1 MCGIFGAISTQDYF
15 NDSDFHRFV
24 GLTDAVTHRG
34 PDDSGYLTFDLK
46 RSCSAH
52 PARFDVF
59 LGHRRLSII
68 DLSVAGHQPMT
79 DGKGRWVIFNGEI
92 FNFVE
97 LRTELAS
104 RGHSFSTGTDTE
116 VILRVY
122 DEFGERGFAKF
133 NGMWALGIVDAR
145 AQRVVLSRDRFSIK
159 PLYLLKQEGSI
170 YFASDIR
177 QLLPL
182 LPNRHLNEEMMS
194 AFLGQGLLNHT
205 TETFFSG
212 IIQCP
217 PRTNCT
223 ICMRSG
229 RIVEQAY
236 WDFPPPAQEQKDEKV
251 ISERFRE
258 LFLDSVRIR
267 LRSDVSIGVLLSG
280 GLDSSAIT
288 VAANQIGG
296 GGVHTY
302 SIVSDEE
309 KFSETNFI
317 DVLCKEYSI
326 ANFKIGFSVGD
337 ALQELLRVID
347 HHGEPFGGLSV
358 VASFKILETIKQE
371 TDTRVLLSG
380 QGGDEVLLGYS
391 KFFFFYLSNLIRNRS
406 YVSGLKEFL
415 QSLFRG
421 TVVRQFRLSEA
432 RRYLPVLD
440 SLVGNGFLN
449 LKHTRIP
456 VWQCADLGRRQIL
469 DIERFS
475 IPALTHYEDRTSM
488 AHSLEVRHPFL
499 DHRLVEF
506 MLTVPAHLVLRDGWT
521 KYILRQSFP
530 ELPNAIRWRK
540 DKQSFTTPE
549 EKWLRE
555 SLGNLIEYVFKESVL
570 HDSGVLNA
578 TKFMESYR
586 KYKNGSSV
594 VAFGDIS
601 RTLIAELWARRF
613 LDGQRLLTSLEP
625 LLLKA
630 GRISLGPIIS
640 PSERPCF
647 SMRSISPQSVASS
660 RNQE

>member
-1 MCGIFGAISTQDYF
+1 MCGIFGAISIQDYF
-15 NDSDFHRFV
+15 NDSDFDRFV

-34 PDDSGYLTFDLK
+34 PDDSGYLAFDLK
-46 RSCSAH
+46 GSCTAD

-68 DLSVAGHQPMT
+68 DLSTAGRQPMT

-97 LRTELAS
+97 LRAALAS
-104 RGHSFSTGTDTE
+104 RGHLFSTGTDTE
-116 VILRVY
+116 VILHVY
-122 DEFGERGFAKF
+122 DECGEQGFAEF
-133 NGMWALGIVDAR
+133 NGMWALGIVDLR
-145 AQRVVLSRDRFSIK
+145 AQRIVLSRDRFSSK
-159 PLYLLKQEGSI
+159 PLYLLKQGGSI

-182 LPNRHLNEEMMS
+182 LPNRYLNEKVMS
-194 AFLGQGLLNHT
+194 AFLHQGLLNHT

-212 IIQCP
+212 ITQCP

-229 RIVEQAY
+229 RIIEQTY
-236 WDFPPPAQEQKDEKV
+236 WDFPAAAPEQRDERE
-251 ISERFRE
+251 ISQRFRE

-267 LRSDVSIGVLLSG
+267 LRSDVNVGVLLSG

-288 VAANQIGG
+288 VAANQAVSGS
-296 GGVHTY
+296 VQTY
-302 SIVSDEE
+302 SIVSED
-309 KFSETNFI
+309 KRFSEIGFI
-317 DVLCKEYSI
+317 DALCKECGI
-326 ANFKIGFSVGD
+326 ANRKIDFSVGD
-337 ALQELLRVID
+337 VLHEALRVIE
-347 HHGEPFGGLSV
+347 HHGEPFASLSV
-358 VASFKILETIKQE
+358 VAIFKSFETIKQQ

-380 QGGDEVLLGYS
+380 QGGDEVLMGYS
-391 KFFFFYLSNLIRNRS
+391 KFFFFHLRNLIRNGS
-406 YVSGLKEFL
+406 YVSGLKAFL
-415 QSLFRG
+415 QSLSQG

-440 SLVGNGFLN
+440 SLVGNGFVN
-449 LKHTRIP
+449 LEHTRVP
-456 VWQCADLGRRQIL
+456 VSRCADLGRRQIL

-506 MLTVPAHLVLRDGWT
+506 MLTVPAPLVLRDGWT
-521 KYILRQSFP
+521 KYLLRQSFP
-530 ELPNAIRWRK
+530 ELPNVVRWRK

-549 EKWLRE
+549 EKWLRGRL
-555 SLGNLIEYVFKESVL
+555 SNLIEHVFKESVL
-570 HDSGVLNA
+570 HDLGVIDA
-578 TKFMESYR
+578 AKFMASFR
-586 KYKNGSSV
+586 KYRNGSSV

-601 RTLIAELWARRF
+601 RTLIAEFWARRF
-613 LDGQRLLTSLEP
+613 LDGQHLLTSPEP

-630 GRISLGPIIS
+630 DRQTLRYLGGEPG
-640 PSERPCF
+640 F
-647 SMRSISPQSVASS
+647 NA
-660 RNQE
+660 RNVELESD